1 MNTRTT
7 TFACVLAAL
16 SSLALTGCNPAAN
29 NGPKNGPDA
38 AATGAGATKPAGG
51 VALQPSAVVDG
62 QPISH
67 AALDFV
73 SRNNLNKKYDEL
85 TPDQQ
90 KKLIDELIRIQLLAN
105 AAIAS
110 GKDKDTDVVQ
120 AVQLGRLNVLMQ
132 ATLTEYLK
140 DKQPSEPE
148 VRAYY
153 EQWIKNLPRMQY
165 RIRMIGVQTE
175 PYAQDVVNE
184 LKKGGDFVAIARREA
199 SGEAAK
205 QAAGNGGWLTLE
217 GTAPAFANAISGLKV
232 GQYTTEPVQ
241 LPEGWGIIRLEETR
255 AADKPEYD
263 RVRQALTRDLLSKKV
278 DALVDELKKKA
289 KIEEPPAKG

>member
-1 MNTRTT
+1 MNIRTT

-16 SSLALTGCNPAAN
+16 GSWALTGCNPAAN
-29 NGPKNGPDA
+29 TGASNSQGATAPAAGAAKATEA
-38 AATGAGATKPAGG
+38 AAGLP
-51 VALQPSAVVDG
+51 PAVVDG

-73 SRNNLNKKYDEL
+73 ARNNLNKKYDEL

-90 KKLIDELIRIQLLAN
+90 KKLRDEVIKIQLLAN
-105 AAIAS
+105 AAIAK
-110 GKDKDTDVVQ
+110 GKDKDVDVVQ
-120 AVQLGRLNVLMQ
+120 AIELGRLNVLMQ

-140 DKQPSEPE
+140 DKQPSEAE

-153 EQWIKNLPRMQY
+153 EQWVKDLPRMQY

-175 PYAQDVVNE
+175 PFAQDIVNE
-184 LKKGGDFVAIARREA
+184 LRKGGDFVAIAKREA

-205 QAAGNGGWLTLE
+205 EAAGNGGWITLE
-217 GTAPAFANAISGLKV
+217 GTTPALANAISALKV

-255 AADKPEYD
+255 AAEKPEYD